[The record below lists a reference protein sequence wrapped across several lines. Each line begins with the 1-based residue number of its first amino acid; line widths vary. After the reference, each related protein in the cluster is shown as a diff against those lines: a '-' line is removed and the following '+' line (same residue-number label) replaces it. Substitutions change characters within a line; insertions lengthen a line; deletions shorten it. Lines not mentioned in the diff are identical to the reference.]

1 MKRAIAITLAVIF
14 LVVIL
19 IPGNITTATTS
30 ESYNGYAMK
39 LYSIGLFKGTETSF
53 ELERVPTRLEGAV
66 MFVRLLGG
74 ESEALDKNYN
84 HPFNDV
90 PEWGSPYVG
99 YLYHYELTNGISE
112 SEFGTSLN
120 LRAAEYVTF
129 GLRAL
134 GYSDKGEQAEF
145 SWETSVAFAYS
156 NGVVSDDL
164 YYELNNIRFTRGQ
177 VAWTSYEFL
186 LSSPTGHEMRLID
199 SLVTKGSINSNA
211 AGSVFPEYNIGTRE
225 VPAIGDSWSS
235 VLSDNGLPTVAFLS
249 RYGFEWNVFG
259 MDYSN
264 YIQIGQIEG
273 SVKGLVL
280 ASYGYG
286 YERDISIGMTRDDV
300 VAAYGHTGLTEI
312 RKPVTG
318 ENTTIIYILD
328 NTDKASYISEDGNYI
343 TYYYDSYNGD
353 KITALLVVD
362 KETEET
368 THNTLQGDMAK
379 FERAFEEQIYQLTNA
394 YRVQMGLEFLV
405 KSTSAANAAKD
416 HSVNMADND
425 FFSHTDPQ
433 GRGPGDRVSEKGV
446 PYRYLGENLA
456 YGYINPVD
464 MVNGWFNSQTGH
476 RDVMLGDFIYLGVGS
491 AIKDNKVH
499 YCTQE
504 YWR

>member
-19 IPGNITTATTS
+19 IPSNLTTATTS
-30 ESYNGYAMK
+30 ESYNEYAIK
-39 LYSIGLFKGTETSF
+39 LYSIGLFKGTETGF
-53 ELERVPTRLEGAV
+53 ELERIPTRLEGAV

-90 PEWGSPYVG
+90 PGWGNPYVG

-134 GYSDKGEQAEF
+134 GYTDKGEKAEF
-145 SWETSVAFAYS
+145 SWETSVAFAGS
-156 NGVVSDDL
+156 NEVVSDDL
-164 YYELNNIRFTRGQ
+164 YNELNHMRFTRGH

-186 LSSPTGHEMRLID
+186 LSSPTGHDVRLID
-199 SLVTKGSINSNA
+199 SLVARGSINSNA
-211 AGSVFPEYNIGTRE
+211 AWSAFPEYNIGTRE
-225 VPAIGDSWSS
+225 VPEIGDSWSS
-235 VLSDNGLPTVAFLS
+235 VISENGLATDVFLS
-249 RYGFEWNVFG
+249 RYGFEWNIFG

-264 YIQIGQIEG
+264 YIQIGQIDG
-273 SVKGLVL
+273 IVKGLVL
-280 ASYGYG
+280 ASFGYG
-286 YERDISIGMTRDDV
+286 YEKDISIGMTKADV
-300 VAAYGHTGLTEI
+300 IAAYGHTGLSEI
-312 RKPVTG
+312 RKPVIG
-318 ENTTIIYILD
+318 ENTTIIYVLD
-328 NTDKASYISEDGNYI
+328 NTDKALYISEDGNYI

-353 KITALLVVD
+353 DITALLVID
-362 KETEET
+362 KETEVS
-368 THNTLQGDMAK
+368 THNTLFGDMAVY
-379 FERAFEEQIYQLTNA
+379 EEAFEEQIYHLTNSF
-394 YRVQMGLEFLV
+394 RVQMRLELLV
-405 KSTSAANAAKD
+405 RSTAAANAARG
-416 HSVNMADND
+416 HSDNMADNN
-425 FFSHTDPQ
+425 FFSHTDPE
-433 GRGPGDRVSEKGV
+433 GRGPAERAVENGI
-446 PYRYLGENLA
+446 PYRSLGENLA

-476 RDVMLGDFIYLGVGS
+476 RDILLGNFIYLGVGS
-491 AIKDNKVH
+491 AIKDNKVY